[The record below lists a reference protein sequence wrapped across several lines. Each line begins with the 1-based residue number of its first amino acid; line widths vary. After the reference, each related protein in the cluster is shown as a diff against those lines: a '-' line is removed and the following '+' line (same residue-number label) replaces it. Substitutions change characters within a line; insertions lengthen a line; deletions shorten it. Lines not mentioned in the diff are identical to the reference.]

1 MKKEV
6 IKKNNC
12 KYIFVIGGVISGV
25 GKGVAASS
33 IVRILASRGKKVTS
47 IKIDP
52 YINIDAG
59 TMDPIEHGEIFVL
72 DDGDETDQDIGNYE
86 RFLNKNLST
95 SNYMTTGRVY
105 QSVIEKER
113 NLEYDGRCVEVVPHI
128 PLEVIRRI
136 EEARDKNKADVVVI
150 EIGGIVG
157 EYQNMLFLEA
167 ARMMKIQ
174 NKDNVFFILVSY
186 LPIPSRLGEMKTK
199 PTQYAVRTL
208 NSSGIQPDLIIA
220 RGRLPIDE
228 IRKEKIS
235 MFCNISK
242 DKIISSPDVESI
254 YDIPL
259 YYEKQNLSKIISEIC
274 GMKLTPK
281 PDKDFERWNNF
292 AKKCHLVKKEIKI
305 AVVGKYFTSGDF
317 IVSDPYVSVIEA
329 VKYSAINSGFK
340 PVLSWV
346 PSSSFEGKN
355 KAEKLKKLSEY
366 DGVIVPGGFGSRGT
380 EGLINTIEYVR
391 KNKIPYLGLCYGMQ
405 LMIIEYAR
413 NVLGLKD
420 ADSKEINPKS
430 KNLVITDIKKGQTKN
445 KHYRGPIKLGAFQ
458 TVLKEETIAYEAYG
472 VKKITERHRHLYEVN
487 SEYKEIL
494 EKSGLV
500 FSGLSFPDGLCEI
513 TELPKNKHPFFL
525 GTQFLPEYKARP
537 LDPHPLFTAFIGAIK
552 KQKKS

>member
-1 MKKEV
+1 MKKESA
-6 IKKNNC
+6 KKNNC

-33 IVRILASRGKKVTS
+33 IARILASRGRKVTS

-72 DDGDETDQDIGNYE
+72 EDGDETDQDIGNYE
-86 RFLNKNLST
+86 RFLNKNLSS

-105 QSVIEKER
+105 QSVIKKER

-136 EEARDKNKADVVVI
+136 EEARDKNNADVVVI
-150 EIGGIVG
+150 EIGGTVG

-174 NKDNVFFILVSY
+174 NKESVSFILVSY
-186 LPIPSRLGEMKTK
+186 LPVPSRLGEMKTK

-220 RGRLPIDE
+220 RAKLPIDE

-235 MFCNISK
+235 MFCNIAK
-242 DKIISSPDVESI
+242 DRIISSPDVESI

-259 YYEKQNLSKIISEIC
+259 YYENQNLSKIIGDIS
-274 GMKLTPK
+274 GMKLSPNL
-281 PDKDFERWNNF
+281 DSDFNKWSNF
-292 AKKCHLVKKEIKI
+292 AKKYHSVKKEIKI

-329 VKYSAINSGFK
+329 VKYSAITSGFK

-346 PSSSFEGKN
+346 PSSSFEGKA
-355 KAEKLKKLSEY
+355 KTERLKKLSQY
-366 DGVIVPGGFGSRGT
+366 DGVIVPGGFGSKGT
-380 EGLINTIEYVR
+380 DGIINAIEYVR

-430 KNLVITDIKKGQTKN
+430 KNLVITDIKRKQREGD
-445 KHYRGPIKLGAFQ
+445 HYRGPMKLGAFQ
-458 TVLKEETIAYEAYG
+458 TNIKEGTIAHQSYG

-487 SEYKEIL
+487 SKYKEVL

-500 FSGLSFPDGLCEI
+500 FSGLSYPDNLCEI

-537 LDPHPLFTAFIGAIK
+537 LDPHPLFTSFIEAAGK
-552 KQKKS
+552 KNK